1 MNIGDRLEAIGKLVP
16 QGCVLADI
24 GTDHA
29 YLPVWLLE
37 QGRIAFA
44 IAGDIAEGPCLAAKN
59 TVSMYGMKGRVEVR
73 LGSGLKVLQPKE
85 AECIAIA
92 GMGAS
97 TMIEILS
104 EDMPLAV
111 EAKRL
116 VLQPMAGA
124 ASLRRWL
131 CQNGWSIVAEDLVE
145 DGRHL
150 YEIIAAERG
159 ASAGFSDAEL
169 EIGPKL
175 MEAGHPLLAKQFA
188 RQIDGYKKLLT
199 SMGKSEQ
206 AKLSEKYLA
215 WEKLLQELEALADA
229 CNCK

>member
-131 CQNGWSIVAEDLVE
+131 CQNGWCIVAEDLVE

>member
-37 QGRIAFA
+37 QGKIASA

-59 TVSMYGMKGRVEVR
+59 TVSMHGMKGKVEVR
-73 LGSGLKVLQPKE
+73 LGSGLKVLQAGE
-85 AECIAIA
+85 ADCIAIA

-97 TMIEILS
+97 TMIEIL
-104 EDMPLAV
+104 EADMPLAV

-124 ASLRRWL
+124 ASLRKWL
-131 CQNGWSIVAEDLVE
+131 IQNGWCIVAEDLVA

-150 YEIIAAERG
+150 YEIMAVERG
-159 ASAGFSDAEL
+159 ESETFSDAVL
-169 EIGPKL
+169 EIGPSL
-175 MEAGHPLLAKQFA
+175 IEAKHPLLAKQFA
-188 RQIDGYKKLLT
+188 RQINNYKKLLAN
-199 SMGKSEQ
+199 MGKSEQ
-206 AKLSEKYLA
+206 ARASEKYIA
-215 WEKLLQELEALADA
+215 WEKLVQELEALADA